1 MKISSQRVI
10 AESIQLMSEAVHEAA
25 HAVIA
30 RVLPSPLTHAR
41 EYRVRTL
48 REIITNEED
57 ARSYIVSDHKYSVG
71 DIGGAY
77 RRGDRPHIRK
87 VIRQV
92 YKNCIV
98 LMAGH
103 VADSIFLHASWS
115 VDERFD
121 RFWEMVSYCINE
133 KDWRNPTYGDD
144 DMVALY
150 LATIVVNEYGRLDE
164 FRLNAI
170 TRGLYHIAHGAV
182 RRNWWCIKAVA
193 GNSIY
198 TDAIS
203 ATSVNYLIDRLAIGC
218 RRIPSD
224 AMTHG
229 TSRRIADAVKI
240 VRRPSAGATS

>member
-1 MKISSQRVI
+1 MKISNQKVI

-30 RVLPSPLTHAR
+30 RVLPAPFKHAQ

-48 REIITNEED
+48 REIIENEEG
-57 ARSYIVSDHKYSVG
+57 ARSYIVSDHKYSIG
-71 DIGGAY
+71 DIGAAY
-77 RRGDRPHIRK
+77 RCGDRTYIRK
-87 VIRQV
+87 VVRQV

-103 VADSIFLHASWS
+103 IADSIFLRASWTA
-115 VDERFD
+115 DERFD
-121 RFWEMVSYCINE
+121 RFWEMVSHCINE
-133 KDWRNPTYGDD
+133 KDWRNPSYGDD

-170 TRGLYHIAHGAV
+170 TRGLYHIAHRAV
-182 RRNWWCIKAVA
+182 ERNWWCIKAVA

-203 ATSVNYLIDRLAIGC
+203 AKSVNYLIDRLAVGC
-218 RRIPSD
+218 RRMPANTRMRTTPQRAPD
-224 AMTHG
+224 
-229 TSRRIADAVKI
+229 VVQI
-240 VRRPSAGATS
+240 VR

>member
-1 MKISSQRVI
+1 MKISNQRVI

-25 HAVIA
+25 HAVVA
-30 RVLPSPLTHAR
+30 RVLPSPFKCAR

-48 REIITNEED
+48 REIIGNEEG
-57 ARSYIVSDHKYSVG
+57 ARSYIVSDHKYSIS
-71 DIGGAY
+71 DIGAAY
-77 RRGDRPHIRK
+77 RRGDRTYIRK
-87 VIRQV
+87 VVRQV

-103 VADSIFLHASWS
+103 IADSIFLRGSWTA
-115 VDERFD
+115 DERFD
-121 RFWEMVSYCINE
+121 RFWEMVSHCINE

-170 TRGLYHIAHGAV
+170 TRGLYHIAHKAV
-182 RRNWWCIKAVA
+182 ERNWWCIKAVA

-203 ATSVNYLIDRLAIGC
+203 ATSVNYLIDRLAVGC
-218 RRIPSD
+218 RRMPS
-224 AMTHG
+224 TVKLRG
-229 TSRRIADAVKI
+229 TQGRVPEI
-240 VRRPSAGATS
+240 VR